1 MHFAIQ
7 LQRIV
12 LGDNRFIFK
21 PISIIRGEY
30 REVDESFVDEFGFE
44 HFLMKDN
51 SPSQDRYYC
60 SPTSLEQLDEIYEGK
75 LSDSEMLEE
84 FLADYL
90 DICFIGYYDEIDDV
104 TKVMQLDFYKLEK
117 LINDNNPLLDIE
129 SEDNIVQ
136 VDAEN
141 DQKFVFTLNDLKEFK
156 DFKTIEELRTYIDN
170 LIEAGQYIKKK
181 NLGNKSIQ
189 TETLEDKEPELKVE
203 KRKESKTYK
212 LDREGSQ
219 KFNLKEVR
227 KLILDDVIEQDKAV
241 YDITRELFINETSKN
256 PRNKSHIL
264 VTGPTGTGKT
274 EIVRKLSQI
283 FNKPFFVADANQ
295 YTKDGYVG
303 KSVSGMLLGLIDAA
317 GGDLE
322 KAQNG
327 ILAIDEIDKKLS
339 GDKNDPTGEAV
350 LNGLLKLSERD
361 IVEID
366 IMENGIRKV
375 IRFDTAN
382 LSIVF
387 MGAFE
392 KLYDKKMKEN
402 NSHIGFGV
410 DKKEITKREI
420 EITKNDLIKEGFP
433 AELLGRIGSV
443 TSTYSF
449 DEDGLVKLLYKSKI
463 SPLLII
469 KEYLEESFGIEL
481 RVSRGFIEEVAK
493 KALKTGTNA
502 RELKPI
508 IKESMKEAL
517 EDIFNGKKAKVLRL
531 RKETVTNNKK
541 YYFE

>member
-7 LQRIV
+7 LQRIA

-30 REVDESFVDEFGFE
+30 REVDETFVDEFGFE

-60 SPTSLEQLDEIYEGK
+60 SPTTLEQLDEVYEGR
-75 LSDSEMLEE
+75 LSDSEMVDQ

-90 DICFIGYYDEIDDV
+90 DICFIGYYDEVDDI

-117 LINDNNPLLDIE
+117 LINENKPVFDIE
-129 SEDNIVQ
+129 SENNIVQ

-156 DFKTIEELRTYIDN
+156 DFKTIEELREYIDN
-170 LIEAGQYIKKK
+170 LIAAGQYIKEK
-181 NLGNKSIQ
+181 NLGNKSTQ
-189 TETLEDKEPELKVE
+189 TETLEEKEPEPKIE
-203 KRKESKTYK
+203 KKKEAKTYK

-227 KLILDDVIEQDKAV
+227 KLILADVIEQDKAV

-256 PRNKSHIL
+256 PRNRSHIL

-339 GDKNDPTGEAV
+339 GDKDDPTGSAV
-350 LNGLLKLSERD
+350 LNSMLKISEGD
-361 IVEID
+361 TVEIEV
-366 IMENGIRKV
+366 IENGNRKV
-375 IRFDTAN
+375 IRFDTSRLN
-382 LSIVF
+382 IVF

-392 KLYDKKMKEN
+392 KIYDSKMKQNNNRIGFSTDKKQ
-402 NSHIGFGV
+402 
-410 DKKEITKREI
+410 ITKREI
-420 EITKNDLIKEGFP
+420 EITKEDLIQAGFS
-433 AELLGRIGSV
+433 AELLGRIGRV

-449 DEDGLVKLLYKSKI
+449 DEDGLVKLLNKSKI

-469 KEYLEESFGIEL
+469 KQYLEESFGIEL
-481 RVSRGFIEEVAK
+481 KVSKGFVREIAK

-508 IKESMKEAL
+508 IKEVMSEAL
-517 EDIFNGKKAKVLRL
+517 EEIFNGRKAKVLRL
-531 RKETVTNNKK
+531 RKETVINNKK

>member
-7 LQRIV
+7 LQRIA

-30 REVDESFVDEFGFE
+30 REVDETFVDEFGFE

-60 SPTSLEQLDEIYEGK
+60 SPTTLEQLDEVYEGR
-75 LSDSEMLEE
+75 LSDSEMIDE

-90 DICFIGYYDEIDDV
+90 DICFIGYHDEVDDI

-117 LINDNNPLLDIE
+117 LINENRPVFDIE
-129 SEDNIVQ
+129 SADNIVQ

-156 DFKTIEELRTYIDN
+156 DFKNIEELRAYIDN
-170 LIEAGQYIKKK
+170 LIAAGQYIKEK
-181 NLGNKSIQ
+181 NQTTQ
-189 TETLEDKEPELKVE
+189 TEPEVAEE
-203 KRKESKTYK
+203 KKSEKKKESKTYK

-227 KLILDDVIEQDKAV
+227 KLILEDVIEQDKAV
-241 YDITRELFINETSKN
+241 FDITRELFINETSKN
-256 PRNKSHIL
+256 PRNRSHIL

-361 IVEID
+361 IVEIET
-366 IMENGIRKV
+366 IENGIRKV
-375 IRFDTAN
+375 IRFDTSN

-410 DKKEITKREI
+410 AKKEITKREI

-449 DEDGLVKLLYKSKI
+449 DEDGLVKLLNKSKI

-469 KEYLEESFGIEL
+469 KQYLEESFGIEL
-481 RVSRGFIEEVAK
+481 KVSKGFIREIAK

-508 IKESMKEAL
+508 IKESMNEAL
-517 EDIFNGKKAKVLRL
+517 EEIFNGRKAKVLRL